1 MSIKNLMR
9 ETRMNSSREINNQFS
24 LYKESFNLENIIL
37 SIHSVE
43 LNYHKSIPTW
53 VDFAITLLY
62 FVLIENVGLIYENL

>member
-1 MSIKNLMR
+1 VSIKNLMR
-9 ETRMNSSREINNQFS
+9 ETRMNSSSEINNQFS

>member
-1 MSIKNLMR
+1 MR
-9 ETRMNSSREINNQFS
+9 ETRMNSSSEINNQFS

-62 FVLIENVGLIYENL
+62 FVLIESVGLIYENL

>member
-9 ETRMNSSREINNQFS
+9 ETRMNSSSEISNQS
-24 LYKESFNLENIIL
+24 SWYKESFNLENIIL

-62 FVLIENVGLIYENL
+62 FVLIESVGLIYENL